1 MTPWISAG
9 SSAFRRHRRKQF
21 RQAEGGPAVSGQRLE
36 NGAGCV
42 QRLFPGVVRGG
53 PCPSVSTPRHS
64 KHSGQGIF
72 FSLPNKGFLLGLNAG
87 KLSVYSFPRR
97 CESQKA
103 HQCWFSIRTIGEAV
117 GMNEHTVRKHI
128 WQLKK
133 YELAAERRMWRSTGG
148 SWKAPHDRL

>member
-1 MTPWISAG
+1 MWRALSI
-9 SSAFRRHRRKQF
+9 RKYAEAQ
-21 RQAEGGPAVSGQRLE
+21 QAQWTRD
-36 NGAGCV
+36 
-42 QRLFPGVVRGG
+42 
-53 PCPSVSTPRHS
+53 
-64 KHSGQGIF
+64 F
-72 FSLPNKGFLLGLNAG
+72 FSLSNKGFLLGLNAG

-133 YELAAERRMWRSTGG
+133 YELAAEPRMTACKPLCGPLRGRTESLPPPSGYRPDLGG
-148 SWKAPHDRL
+148 CSPLFWNGGFPSWPFFKG

>member
-1 MTPWISAG
+1 MCPHGYPQAPLHFAGIAG
-9 SSAFRRHRRKQF
+9 SNFVKRKEDLQF
-21 RQAEGGPAVSGQRLE
+21 LDNVLKTVLVAYKDYFQEWFVEGLSIRKYAEAQQAQWTRD
-36 NGAGCV
+36 
-42 QRLFPGVVRGG
+42 
-53 PCPSVSTPRHS
+53 
-64 KHSGQGIF
+64 F

>member
-1 MTPWISAG
+1 MKTVLVAYKDYFQEWFVEGLSI
-9 SSAFRRHRRKQF
+9 RKYAEAQ
-21 RQAEGGPAVSGQRLE
+21 QAQWTRD
-36 NGAGCV
+36 
-42 QRLFPGVVRGG
+42 
-53 PCPSVSTPRHS
+53 
-64 KHSGQGIF
+64 F

-133 YELAAERRMWRSTGG
+133 YELAAERRMWRSTKHWRELE
-148 SWKAPHDRL
+148 SPA

>member
-1 MTPWISAG
+1 MSG
-9 SSAFRRHRRKQF
+9 SWRALSIRKYAEAQ
-21 RQAEGGPAVSGQRLE
+21 QAQLTRD
-36 NGAGCV
+36 
-42 QRLFPGVVRGG
+42 
-53 PCPSVSTPRHS
+53 
-64 KHSGQGIF
+64 F

-133 YELAAERRMWRSTGG
+133 YELAAECRMWRSTGG

>member
-1 MTPWISAG
+1 MKTVLVAYKDYFQEWFVEGLSI
-9 SSAFRRHRRKQF
+9 RKYAEAQ
-21 RQAEGGPAVSGQRLE
+21 QAQWTRD
-36 NGAGCV
+36 
-42 QRLFPGVVRGG
+42 
-53 PCPSVSTPRHS
+53 
-64 KHSGQGIF
+64 F

-133 YELAAERRMWRSTGG
+133 YELAAECRMWRSTGG